1 MLWGFFAPHLS
12 PQPPTLVVKFV
23 GLHARREDT
32 GCLLANAGIPRASCE
47 KAHGEGATEEGE
59 TVDTGQPVLREMQS
73 AWGTDELN
81 HHRALQECLVVAVG
95 NASVDISS
103 RLSSLL
109 ASFPLQGTLKENK
122 VLLNKKNNKITL
134 KILIVCLK
142 IPDSSFSGTLVFT
155 CPPH

>member
-1 MLWGFFAPHLS
+1 M
-12 PQPPTLVVKFV
+12 
-23 GLHARREDT
+23 
-32 GCLLANAGIPRASCE
+32 
-47 KAHGEGATEEGE
+47 
-59 TVDTGQPVLREMQS
+59 DTGQPVLREMQS

-81 HHRALQECLVVAVG
+81 HRRALQECLVVAVG